1 MTHFTT
7 ARVRLA
13 SVAFGLALSVIN
25 IFSINT
31 AFAGNDPIL
40 VFAAASLKESLEEV
54 GKSFTAGTGTEVK
67 FSFAASS
74 ALAKQ
79 IEAAAPADIFASAD
93 LKWMDYLEEKKLIR
107 SETRNNLLGNTLVVV
122 APTISALSTLDFIP
136 DAFAKALGDG
146 KLATGEVNS
155 VPVGIYAKNALRK
168 FGLWTIIEPK
178 LAQTD
183 NVRAALAFV
192 ARNEAPLGIV
202 YATDARV
209 EKSVKVIATFPADSH
224 DPIIY
229 PFAVTTLSKNPD
241 AEKFLNFLKSAP
253 ALSIFEKA
261 GFKVISK

>member
-7 ARVRLA
+7 VRFRLA
-13 SVAFGLALSVIN
+13 SVAFSLVLSVFS

-40 VFAAASLKESLEEV
+40 VFAAASLKESLEEA
-54 GKSFTAGTGTEVK
+54 GKSFTAETGTEVK

-79 IEAAAPADIFASAD
+79 IEAAAPADVFASAD
-93 LKWMDYLEEKKLIR
+93 LKWMDDLDEKKLIR
-107 SETRNNLLGNTLVVV
+107 SDTRSNLLGNTLVVV
-122 APTISALSTLDFIP
+122 APAPSALSTLDFSP

-155 VPVGIYAKNALRK
+155 VPVGMYAKSALQK
-168 FGLWTIIEPK
+168 LGLWTIVEPK

-209 EKSVKVIATFPADSH
+209 EKSVKVIATFPAESH

-229 PFAVTTLSKNPD
+229 PFAVTALSKNPE
-241 AEKFLNFLKSAP
+241 AEKFLRYLKSSQAQ
-253 ALSIFEKA
+253 SIFEKA
-261 GFKVISK
+261 GFAVISK

>member
-31 AFAGNDPIL
+31 AFAGKDPIL
-40 VFAAASLKESLEEV
+40 VFAAASLKESLEEA
-54 GKSFTAGTGTEVK
+54 GKSFTAETGTEVK

-79 IEAAAPADIFASAD
+79 IEAAAPAGIFASAD

-107 SETRNNLLGNTLVVV
+107 SKTRSSLLGNSLVVI
-122 APTISALSTLDFIP
+122 APTTSALSTIDFTP
-136 DAFAKALGDG
+136 KFFEQVLGDG

-155 VPVGIYAKNALRK
+155 VPVGMYAKSALQK
-168 FGLWTIIEPK
+168 LGLWTVVEPK

-209 EKSVKVIATFPADSH
+209 EKSVKVIATFPALSH

-229 PFAVTTLSKNPD
+229 PFAVTALSKNPE
-241 AEKFLNFLKSAP
+241 AEKFLRFLNSSAAKP
-253 ALSIFEKA
+253 IFEKA
-261 GFKVISK
+261 GFAVISK